1 MFTGIIEEVG
11 KVKDLRRSGKEA
23 SITVVSERVQHGL
36 KTGESVSVNGVC
48 LTAVEVERDGFMADI
63 SEESLS
69 RSTLGGLRRGTP
81 VNLERALSL
90 GGRLGGHI
98 VQGHVDG
105 MGRVEAV
112 RDIGDGRVYTFSAPT
127 EVWEYL
133 VEKGSIA
140 VDGISLTIS
149 ELSEDGFSVA
159 AIPLTVEETNL
170 KGIAVGEAVNLEVD
184 ILAKY
189 VRRYLERGF
198 PGREDGGES
207 GGSFYDKLVEGG
219 FL

>member
-1 MFTGIIEEVG
+1 LFTGIIEEVG
-11 KVKDLRRSGKEA
+11 KVRDLRRSGGEA
-23 SITVVSERVQHGL
+23 RITVASELVQHGL
-36 KTGESVSVNGVC
+36 KVGESVSVNGVC
-48 LTAVEVERDGFMADI
+48 LTAVEVGGDGFTADI
-63 SEESLS
+63 SEESLD
-69 RSTLGGLRRGTP
+69 RSTLGKLRRGTP

-90 GGRLGGHI
+90 GARMGGHI

-105 MGRVEAV
+105 TGRVEAI
-112 RDIGDGRVYTFSAPT
+112 REIGDGRVYTFSAPPQ
-127 EVWEYL
+127 VREYL

-149 ELSEDGFSVA
+149 ELHEDGFKVA

-189 VRRYLERGF
+189 VSSYLERGF
-198 PGREDGGES
+198 PGREEGGEGS
-207 GGSFYDKLVEGG
+207 SFYEKLVEGG